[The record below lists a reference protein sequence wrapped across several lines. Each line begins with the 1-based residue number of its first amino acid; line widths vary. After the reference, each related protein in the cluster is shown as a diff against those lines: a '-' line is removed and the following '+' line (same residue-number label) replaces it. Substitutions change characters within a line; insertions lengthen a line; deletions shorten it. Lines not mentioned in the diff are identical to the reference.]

1 MKIILNLIHFAGN
14 PLLGDDF
21 MNDLRYSEL
30 QRFLCHHPWFKLDDV
45 MIVSNDKGNETVD
58 PRYREIKNMAKNV
71 GFRWHE
77 TEYNTRI
84 VELKEELERAYNF
97 KFEARGEDR
106 EPRTIVIMGGC
117 NLAGCI
123 MSHNTLGAIQWGK
136 QLYQTEVYV
145 PMCAEYEQPG
155 INGTE
160 KMMKAV
166 VDVYNEVKKEDNV
179 DLWKCIDLVSN
190 FDLLSIPKIH
200 SNKNHQL

>member
-123 MSHNTLGAIQWGK
+123 MSHHTLGALQWGK